1 MMALIFFSMN
11 LTSFKTPT
19 RLVRCDFS
27 GLIFGDL
34 TDSQADS
41 AGSIPV
47 IRHRHPPPKTV
58 TRYQSQG
65 PGYVDGQQRAV
76 RRG

>member
-47 IRHRHPPPKTV
+47 TRHL
-58 TRYQSQG
+58 
-65 PGYVDGQQRAV
+65 
-76 RRG
+76 